1 MPSHFMGGFQL
12 SFPNYPEQQWY
23 SAITIPLW
31 LTASRFGNAG
41 RAWFVRSSSY
51 QVASTEVSW
60 WNSAGNCDWSL
71 LTNLAPTWEQL
82 EGWNRTGSLPFPCN
96 LWVFLHHLSSST
108 VILFIWQ
115 FQCTRVSLP
124 KSPDGN
130 FKASNDLATEI
141 PAHCGDHPTS
151 KKGGMN
157 EHGFL

>member
-12 SFPNYPEQQWY
+12 SFPNYAWTAVVFSNNHSTLTHGHTVWECWQGMVCQVFIISGGISWGQLVKF
-23 SAITIPLW
+23 SWQLW
-31 LTASRFGNAG
+31 LVFAHKPSTYMGTAG
-41 RAWFVRSSSY
+41 RLESY
-51 QVASTEVSW
+51 
-60 WNSAGNCDWSL
+60 
-71 LTNLAPTWEQL
+71 
-82 EGWNRTGSLPFPCN
+82 RLPSFSVY

-130 FKASNDLATEI
+130 FKASDLATEI